1 MIIFSLFAFCFFSY
15 LFILV
20 SLPVQIFP
28 EFFFYPWLVS
38 KGLVQYLSFFD
49 HHGFLTSILLAPFSQ
64 NLFALSSIFVATQL
78 IQFAI
83 IAYLVARKI
92 KRPLLYFLILI
103 LYLSFQFAVVQQQLW
118 YDAGMAFF
126 LVVAWL
132 FFEIKREHF
141 TWLFVALATM
151 IKPTAFLFLI
161 PVFLKSTRK
170 KSIAVFLL
178 VWDLAIVYF
187 ISLRALDRL
196 WKQMI
201 VFNYS
206 YIQSTYKTFFLGIQL
221 KLLLSICVVFA
232 LLLLYLYKRKY
243 KNIPL
248 LLMMLISFTFFFQG
262 LSKLNFALFVPFFVL
277 LIADVLNTKKIRRI
291 VWAVLII
298 FSLIL
303 VRDAYKT
310 FKDNQKRQVY
320 LSASVIKEAK
330 QVGSL
335 MPGKNEDNVLVV
347 GNRVELYYYLD
358 ALPREFTP
366 LHFPWVQKIYNRPL
380 DFTGIQYIVIP
391 KKMGE
396 YEGITPQ
403 VKKELTM
410 HFKQSG
416 QTASYTIW
424 RYNKE

>member
-1 MIIFSLFAFCFFSY
+1 MITFLLFVLCFFIY
-15 LFILV
+15 LFVLV

-38 KGLVQYLSFFD
+38 KGLIQYRSFFD
-49 HHGFLTSILLAPFSQ
+49 HHGFLTSMILAPFSK
-64 NLFALSSIFVATQL
+64 NLASLSAVFVITQL
-78 IQFAI
+78 VQFAI

-92 KRPLLYFLILI
+92 KRPALYLLILI
-103 LYLSFQFAVVQQQLW
+103 LYLSFQFTIVQQQLW
-118 YDAGMAFF
+118 YDASMAFF
-126 LVVAWL
+126 LVVTCL
-132 FFEIKREHF
+132 FLEIKKEHIAWF
-141 TWLFVALATM
+141 FVALASM
-151 IKPTAFLFLI
+151 IKPTAFLFVI
-161 PVFLKSTRK
+161 PVFLKSQRK
-170 KSIAVFLL
+170 KSIAVFLFA
-178 VWDLAIVYF
+178 WDIAIFYF
-187 ISLRALDRL
+187 VSLRALERL

-221 KLLLSICVVFA
+221 KLLFSICLVFG
-232 LLLLYLYKRKY
+232 LLLFYLYKKKY

-248 LLMMLISFTFFFQG
+248 FLMAVISFSFFFQG

-277 LIADVLNTKKIRRI
+277 LVSDVLHTKKVRKI
-291 VWAVLII
+291 VWLVLIV

-303 VRDAYKT
+303 ARDAYKT
-310 FKDNQKRQVY
+310 FRDNQKRQVY
-320 LSASVIKEAK
+320 LSSSVIKEAK

-335 MPGKNEDNVLVV
+335 MPEKNEENVLVV

-358 ALPREFTP
+358 VLPAEFTP
-366 LHFPWVQKIYNRPL
+366 LHFPWVQKKYNWPIDMTR
-380 DFTGIQYIVIP
+380 IRYIIVP

-396 YEGITPQ
+396 YESLTPQ

-410 HFKQSG
+410 HFKPIG
-416 QTASYTIW
+416 QTASYAIW